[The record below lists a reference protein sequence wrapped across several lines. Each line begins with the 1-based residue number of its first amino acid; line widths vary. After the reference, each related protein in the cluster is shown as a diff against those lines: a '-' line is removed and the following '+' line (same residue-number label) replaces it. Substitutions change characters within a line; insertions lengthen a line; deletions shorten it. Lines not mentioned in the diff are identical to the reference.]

1 MSEPAKRLVARER
14 IDRAVLRDAGWVARS
29 PAVWAFVAIVG
40 LAAAVQVLR
49 GGPDRLGSVALI
61 ALGVIA
67 FAILAWFAGRHEGAV
82 QTPIP
87 VRWPV
92 GEFTAILAA
101 YAGLVLWLA
110 GYGSIGG
117 PVFLGGVAG
126 WLAAAVLARYRPGD
140 FSSLLRS
147 PIPFA
152 ALLLAVALPKVVTLG
167 PLGFALALPA
177 ALVSGIF
184 QQVLLQDGLVARL
197 EALSR
202 RTDAAAVLAALAFG
216 VAHAPMNLQQA
227 QGDHVLALSA
237 SLVFQA
243 PIALVFIVG
252 YLRHRASVPLG
263 VAHGFA
269 IA

>member
-1 MSEPAKRLVARER
+1 
-14 IDRAVLRDAGWVARS
+14 
-29 PAVWAFVAIVG
+29 VWAFVAVVA
-40 LAAAVQVLR
+40 LAAAVQVVR
-49 GGPDRLGSVALI
+49 GGSHRLGLMALI
-61 ALGVIA
+61 ALGVIV
-67 FAILAWFAGRHEGAV
+67 FAILAWFAGRHAGAV
-82 QTPIP
+82 QTADR

-92 GEFTAILAA
+92 GEFIGILAA

-110 GYGSIGG
+110 GHGSIGG
-117 PVFLGGVAG
+117 PVLLAGIAG
-126 WLAAAVLARYRPGD
+126 WVAAAIVARYRPGD
-140 FSSLLRS
+140 FRSLLRS
-147 PIPFA
+147 PLPFT
-152 ALLLAVALPKVVTLG
+152 ALLLAIALPKVVTLG

-197 EALSR
+197 EALIR
-202 RTDAAAVLAALAFG
+202 RSDVAAVLAALAFG
-216 VAHAPMNLQQA
+216 VAHAPMNLHQA
-227 QGDHVLALSA
+227 QGDHLLALSA

-243 PIALVFIVG
+243 PIGLVFIIG